1 MVIGLYI
8 SCHFPLSLCMHE
20 LGIQSCPTLCNLM
33 NCNTPGFMVFS
44 KQAYWSGLPFPS
56 PGHLPNPGIE
66 PGSPALQPDSLL
78 KTAEELRL
86 QRNFTFIHGY
96 RNFNFS
102 SSLKSYILS
111 NKTSWDFK
119 NNFYHVM
126 GHKSIFLVKFD
137 LLQICVL
144 LTMSILDSYLP
155 LF

>member
-20 LGIQSCPTLCNLM
+20 LGIQSCLTLCNLM

-111 NKTSWDFK
+111 NKTS
-119 NNFYHVM
+119 
-126 GHKSIFLVKFD
+126 
-137 LLQICVL
+137 
-144 LTMSILDSYLP
+144 
-155 LF
+155 